1 MTTTYELRIRDRNL
15 DLPIIGGNG
24 RHTGFE
30 LIIKEG
36 DNIRIQVVELLQDPA
51 NNKIV
56 FNIKEYNGK
65 YYTLANGQQV
75 VWADENLLTD
85 RTNKVFIPTETSA
98 EQLSDW
104 HVKTTTLDVDNPLDV
119 FNKIKLEA
127 ELMNANPNKVD
138 YSLFD
143 KNCNTFTQ
151 AMCDEYIPGINIEDE
166 LNRGYPRDEQY
177 PYAGIDKDFYDCKNP
192 ADKTPISAGNVINDI
207 IESQGGNLANGVPE
221 FTWEDDKI
229 HFQYN
234 GKNYIV
240 NGGNSPTYN
249 TQDNTNIFSGNGA
262 DIISNSGSG
271 NTINGSNGSDH
282 IIDTGGAIIDLGPIN
297 PPTIPGEPQPSV
309 PSKNKDIVEAN
320 PDTGKQTEI
329 RGAREDDVIK
339 TDQDVTDI
347 FAVQAINPSSIRQT
361 VTNLFSISGSIKFS
375 FYLFFFRSFFSSII
389 AKEI

>member
-1 MTTTYELRIRDRNL
+1 M
-15 DLPIIGGNG
+15 
-24 RHTGFE
+24 
-30 LIIKEG
+30 
-36 DNIRIQVVELLQDPA
+36 
-51 NNKIV
+51 